1 MRTPWTSGAD
11 SPLTD
16 GGGGHYGVPVT
27 RVSDPQAPGGVE
39 LVVLLDEDG
48 TPCGSAPKAEV
59 HHRDTP
65 LHLAFS
71 CWVVDGAGRTLL
83 TRRAAVKRT
92 WPGAWTNTFCG
103 HPGPGEEM
111 AQAIHRRAEQELGCR
126 VTEPVAVL
134 PDYRY
139 RAVMDD
145 GTVENEI
152 CPVFTAQLACD
163 PEPNPG
169 EVDAL
174 EWVPLGD
181 LPSLV
186 DGAPGRYSP
195 WMRDQL
201 AQLVAAG
208 RLPG

>member
-1 MRTPWTSGAD
+1 MSE
-11 SPLTD
+11 
-16 GGGGHYGVPVT
+16 
-27 RVSDPQAPGGVE
+27 PGEQSVE
-39 LVVLLDEDG
+39 LVVLLQEDG
-48 TPCGSAPKAEV
+48 TPCGTAAKHEV
-59 HHRDTP
+59 HHTDTP

-71 CWVVDGAGRTLL
+71 CWVVDGQGRTLL

-103 HPGPGEEM
+103 HPGPGEQMSE
-111 AQAIHRRAEQELGCR
+111 AIHRRAMQELGCE
-126 VTEPVAVL
+126 VGPPEPVL

-152 CPVFTAQLACD
+152 CPVFGARLLTE
-163 PEPNPG
+163 PVPNPD

-174 EWVPLGD
+174 MWVPMSD
-181 LPSLV
+181 LRQLV
-186 DGAPGRYSP
+186 GADPQRYSP

-201 AQLVAAG
+201 SQLHEGAL
-208 RLPG
+208 RS